1 MKTVTITES
10 STEIKALLEQAR
22 EEDVIVR
29 LEDGREFLLSAV
41 DEFDHEITRTRQ
53 NERLMA
59 FLDARAKQPLT
70 IPLDEV
76 KRQLGLS
83 H

>member
-1 MKTVTITES
+1 MKTITITEP

-29 LEDGREFLLSAV
+29 LADGREFLLSAV
-41 DEFDHEITRTRQ
+41 DDFDHEIARTRQ

-59 FLDARAKQPLT
+59 FLDARAKQPRT

-76 KRQLGLS
+76 KRQLGLRD
-83 H
+83 